1 MKYTFCE
8 KLMWFA
14 LAGTS
19 FKYLESRGQSVS
31 KKKAKEIFRQMAAR
45 TPDIGSLMENPLRSC
60 LSGGMVW
67 LSIYEAAE
75 GNLEKAVFGEM
86 VTTSMASPLSI
97 ASFKA
102 KAKTAFTIQKQKNR
116 ADVAEKTNV
125 LAQSNPFH
133 WNAELILGRD
143 ADEYTL
149 NYHQCG
155 LCALG
160 KQEGLFHL
168 VPYMLCWIL
177 CPSTGWAAFC
187 TERRPLPPAATSV
200 ISISA
205 GRVLNGMYKR
215 IAFMGSS
222 IAPLCCLEATKQTR

>member
-14 LAGTS
+14 LAGPS
-19 FKYLESRGQSVS
+19 FQYLESRGRSVS
-31 KKKAKEIFRQMAAR
+31 KKKSKAIFRQMVAR
-45 TPDIGSLMENPLRSC
+45 TPDIGSLMENPLRIC

-75 GNLEKAVFGEM
+75 GKLEETVFGEM
-86 VTTSMASPLSI
+86 VTTSMASPLII

-102 KAKTAFTIQKQKNR
+102 KAKTAFTIEKQQNR
-116 ADVAEKTNV
+116 ADVAARTNP
-125 LAQSNPFH
+125 LCGDNPFH
-133 WNAELILGRD
+133 WNAEVILGRD

-168 VPYMLCWIL
+168 VPYMCVLDIMSIDWMGGVL
-177 CPSTGWAAFC
+177 HRTKTLATGGDCCDFHIC
-187 TERRPLPPAATSV
+187 R
-200 ISISA
+200 
-205 GRVLNGMYKR
+205 K
-215 IAFMGSS
+215 GSRWDVQ
-222 IAPLCCLEATKQTR
+222 KD